1 MALGARTGQ
10 ILQNIMSQGLKLVL
24 LGAAIGVTAA
34 LGLMRFISA
43 VLYGVRPV
51 DPAAFLAATVL
62 LGGVALLA
70 CWIPARRATQVEPMV
85 ALRYE

>member
-1 MALGARTGQ
+1 
-10 ILQNIMSQGLKLVL
+10 
-24 LGAAIGVTAA
+24 
-34 LGLMRFISA
+34 MRFISA
-43 VLYGVRPV
+43 VLYGVRPA